1 MAYRKASAKRR
12 PPCRKT
18 DPSKSKNLPEGVGP
32 LIFHCQLLTD
42 SRNEDSSFGLEDTE
56 AKCFQKAWAGYL
68 LCKPAQFIMVASS
81 RRDVNAPASVGSET

>member
-32 LIFHCQLLTD
+32 LIFLCQFSGD
-42 SRNEDSSFGLEDTE
+42 FRNEDSSFGLED
-56 AKCFQKAWAGYL
+56 AKVKRL
-68 LCKPAQFIMVASS
+68 
-81 RRDVNAPASVGSET
+81 